1 VGEFRRVMPINS
13 ELPTRQKNAWFMAI
27 PDLFAAAGRP
37 SESFYKLPGVARA
50 VGLVERPES
59 EPA

>member
-1 VGEFRRVMPINS
+1 MPINS